1 MADEK
6 VVERAQPA
14 EQRVEESIESQ
25 SPGVEPKSA
34 AKMRAISPPIAGEKR
49 SKEYLV
55 FGKYDT
61 NVTLADMGLGKYM
74 NLDPIVVPHT
84 GARHANKAFAKS
96 RVSVIERLMNKL
108 MRTEKYTGKKT
119 KAYKA
124 VKDAFE
130 IVEEK
135 TKKNPVQVF
144 VEAIQNS
151 APREEVTRLSYA
163 GITVPKA
170 VDVAPSRRVDVAL
183 RNLATGAI
191 QGSKGRGKGIGNRL
205 ADELINASKNSM
217 NSFAVTKKAEVE
229 RVSRSA
235 R

>member
-1 MADEK
+1 MAEEK
-6 VVERAQPA
+6 IVEQAQPA
-14 EQRVEESIESQ
+14 AEAQAQKEAR
-25 SPGVEPKSA
+25 P
-34 AKMRAISPPIAGEKR
+34 
-49 SKEYLV
+49 KEYLI

-61 NVTLADMGLGKYM
+61 DVVISDPGLGKYM
-74 NLDPIVVPHT
+74 NLDPVIVPHT

-96 RVSVIERLMNKL
+96 RVSAVERLINKL
-108 MRTEKYTGKKT
+108 MRTQKYTGKKT
-119 KAYKA
+119 KAYNA

-130 IVEEK
+130 IIAAK

-144 VEAIQNS
+144 VEAVQNA

-183 RNLATGAI
+183 RNLATSAVE
-191 QGSKGRGKGIGNRL
+191 GSKGKGKDIESRL
-205 ADELINASKNSM
+205 ADEIINASKNSM
-217 NSFAVTKKAEVE
+217 NSYAVSKKAEVE
-229 RVSRSA
+229 RVSKSA

>member
-1 MADEK
+1 MAEEK
-6 VVERAQPA
+6 IVEQAQPVA
-14 EQRVEESIESQ
+14 EA
-25 SPGVEPKSA
+25 PKE
-34 AKMRAISPPIAGEKR
+34 AKP
-49 SKEYLV
+49 KEYLI

-61 NVTLADMGLGKYM
+61 DVVINDPGLGKYM
-74 NLDPIVVPHT
+74 NLAPIIVPHT

-96 RVSVIERLMNKL
+96 RVSVVERLINKL
-108 MRTEKYTGKKT
+108 MRTQKYTGKKMS
-119 KAYKA
+119 AYNA

-130 IVEEK
+130 MIAAK

-144 VEAIQNS
+144 VEAIQNA

-183 RNLATGAI
+183 RNLATSAI
-191 QGSKGRGKGIGNRL
+191 QGSKGKGKDIENRL

-229 RVSRSA
+229 RVSKSA